1 MKEHDIR
8 IAIVDAAERLF
19 DQIGF
24 QETTVA
30 DIAHILRM
38 SPAKVYRFFTSKAE
52 IQEAVGRRLLSEVEA
67 AVDDIVQR
75 SGPASKKLHATI
87 ALIEKANTQ
96 RFQNNRKL
104 HELFET
110 AFNENWT
117 IVHEHRQKIEKSL
130 TEIMFQG
137 NREGEFHVEES
148 DDTAILVHS
157 VCFRFCHPRL
167 LVECAHEAKPTI
179 DQLVNFCLTTLR
191 RSGPTRRD
199 EGGASSGSASC
210 SALSPPLRL
219 R

>member
-1 MKEHDIR
+1 MKEHDMHLT
-8 IAIVDAAERLF
+8 IVDAAERLF

-24 QETTVA
+24 KETTVA
-30 DIAHILRM
+30 DIAHNLRM

-75 SGPASKKLHATI
+75 SEPASKKLRATI
-87 ALIEKANTQ
+87 ALIEKANTR

-148 DDTAILVHS
+148 DDAAILVHS

-191 RSGPTRRD
+191 RSSSTRRD
-199 EGGASSGSASC
+199 EGRGSCSC